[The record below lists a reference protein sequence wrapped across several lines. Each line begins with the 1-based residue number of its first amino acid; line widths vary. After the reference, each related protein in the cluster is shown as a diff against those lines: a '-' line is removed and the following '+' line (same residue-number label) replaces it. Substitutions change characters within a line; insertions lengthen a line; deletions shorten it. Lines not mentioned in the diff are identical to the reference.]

1 MELQGALTE
10 NWQVGAGYTYAHTHY
25 LKDFDPAKENQ
36 RFDTD
41 TPEHLFKFSTVYRLQ
56 GALEKMRVGGNVY
69 WQSRLYNDIALTDA
83 SYRLEQGS
91 YAVADLMAGYQVN
104 KHLDLQLNANN
115 IFDRTYYTA
124 IGASSV
130 WGSTDVYGNPRS
142 YALTAKYSF

>member
-1 MELQGALTE
+1 RGS
-10 NWQVGAGYTYAHTHY
+10 
-25 LKDFDPAKENQ
+25 D
-36 RFDTD
+36 
-41 TPEHLFKFSTVYRLQ
+41 TVYRLQ